1 MMKTV
6 HCSTNLSNVRP
17 SGHNSI
23 RLKAMEGRA
32 LGAGRVVGG
41 TTARGFQSMPGQGT
55 QYSAHGFDR

>member
-1 MMKTV
+1 MMKAV
-6 HCSTNLSNVRP
+6 QCSVNLNNVRP

-41 TTARGFQSMPGQGT
+41 TTTRGLQSMPGQGT
-55 QYSAHGFDR
+55 Q